1 MLASG
6 LAVLSALLAHV
17 GAAEFEAAAR
27 IDTRVGEAPTG
38 AQVTAAGQSVP
49 AQQKQVAVAATPLL
63 GLRWSDD
70 VNDLRASSATRILWR
85 PVPLLEMRPLFLETL
100 EASYLLRPSRR
111 SRWRLELRGSYGE
124 EDYTSLAQQFTN
136 QPALPTALTMLS
148 LNAAGDGLWRQ
159 SRRTT
164 MILLVGALHR
174 RALDSSTVGTSA
186 TTAPALPTQTLVT
199 ATPGVRFALSRR
211 SNLEALVGLAET
223 DIQGIRLAT
232 PFAGTRAN
240 IFTVQP
246 QVGLIEDLNRRHQL
260 RAFVGLTYA
269 AVLINPDKSRPW
281 LPLTPLLRAEL
292 DSFLM
297 RTRASVVRSTFG
309 AGAAWFADPVLG
321 AAVLRGTAEARLDA
335 TFGRRWSASA
345 RALFTTDLGRPLAPA
360 VPGGISPDET
370 IAQLEVPIHYRW
382 TDHLALEFGAR
393 FAERAPNLSATDFR
407 WRNRELW
414 AFLNVLT
421 TTRPP
426 PRRS

>member
-1 MLASG
+1 
-6 LAVLSALLAHV
+6 VL
-17 GAAEFEAAAR
+17 G
-27 IDTRVGEAPTG
+27 
-38 AQVTAAGQSVP
+38 
-49 AQQKQVAVAATPLL
+49 
-63 GLRWSDD
+63 
-70 VNDLRASSATRILWR
+70 
-85 PVPLLEMRPLFLETL
+85 
-100 EASYLLRPSRR
+100 
-111 SRWRLELRGSYGE
+111 
-124 EDYTSLAQQFTN
+124 
-136 QPALPTALTMLS
+136 
-148 LNAAGDGLWRQ
+148 
-159 SRRTT
+159 TT
-164 MILLVGALHR
+164 
-174 RALDSSTVGTSA
+174 

-269 AVLINPDKSRPW
+269 AVLINPDRSRPW

-292 DSFLM
+292 DSFLW
-297 RTRASVVRSTFG
+297 RTRASVVRSTLG
-309 AGAAWFADPVLG
+309 ASTAWFADPVLG
-321 AAVLRGTAEARLDA
+321 AAVLRGTAEARVEA
-335 TFGRRWSASA
+335 TFGRQWSAGA
-345 RALFTTDLGRPLAPA
+345 RALFTTDLGKPLAPA

-370 IAQLEVPIHYRW
+370 IVQLEVPVQYRW
-382 TDHLALEFGAR
+382 TDQLALEFGAR

-414 AFLNVLT
+414 AFLNVLA
-421 TTRPP
+421 TTRRP